1 MAEKTRLVWS
11 KSAQIERK
19 EIFSYWN
26 KRNGS
31 TAYSNKL
38 NILIKDT
45 LQAIID
51 HPYSGQS
58 TNIDAVR
65 YYVAR
70 DYLLLY
76 EIAEKQ
82 ILILCMW
89 DGRQDPEKLKK
100 RLE

>member
-1 MAEKTRLVWS
+1 MAEKTKLVWS
-11 KSAQIERK
+11 KSAQLDRK

-38 NILIKDT
+38 NLLIKDT

-58 TNIDAVR
+58 TSINTVR
-65 YYVAR
+65 YYVVR

-76 EIAEKQ
+76 EIAETQ
-82 ILILCMW
+82 ILILW